1 MAKRDIPEI
10 NAGSMADI
18 AFLLLIFFLVTTT
31 MDRDKAYIRDI
42 PKNVEVVIPPAP
54 VPERDILAI
63 KANSANQLMVRDEL
77 MENPDDISE
86 RILEFYRINS
96 ELSGDAMMAAMGDP
110 NHPGNNFPFY
120 SRISKAGIESRIQA
134 AIKAAEEVEEQE
146 GAEETLISFMWN
158 EVSQWEKKKFA
169 LNLYGKK
176 MLPEISSQA
185 HIRIEVQDRTDYE
198 LFAKIQSE
206 IEEAIFEMRD
216 DSAKEIFGLGYAS
229 IIAKL
234 ADDASNLEYKA
245 KFDLLKLLYPDRII
259 EVTPKN

>member
-134 AIKAAEEVEEQE
+134 AIKAAP
-146 GAEETLISFMWN
+146 GKMKGSPYKMKGSMF
-158 EVSQWEKKKFA
+158 KKK
-169 LNLYGKK
+169 Y
-176 MLPEISSQA
+176 
-185 HIRIEVQDRTDYE
+185 
-198 LFAKIQSE
+198 
-206 IEEAIFEMRD
+206 
-216 DSAKEIFGLGYAS
+216 
-229 IIAKL
+229 
-234 ADDASNLEYKA
+234 
-245 KFDLLKLLYPDRII
+245 
-259 EVTPKN
+259 